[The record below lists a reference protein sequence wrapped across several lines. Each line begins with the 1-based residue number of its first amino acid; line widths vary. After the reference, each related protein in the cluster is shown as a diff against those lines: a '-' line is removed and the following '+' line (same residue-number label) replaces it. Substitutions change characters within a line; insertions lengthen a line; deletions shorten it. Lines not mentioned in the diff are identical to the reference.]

1 MSRIFLNPLWEDP
14 STKQRVRAREKFD
27 NGSSDI
33 VISRDDTET
42 WSILMQ
48 QHTEEEIDKATDED
62 IAAFRR
68 ARQEREASEKDQE
81 ERRFQE
87 ALFSEKLQAFEIE
100 EIKASKNIKLKRKLR
115 KAKNFTEVNAYSAA
129 MIVDYYEKEPVT
141 NQV

>member
-27 NGSSDI
+27 NGSNDI
-33 VISRDDTET
+33 IISRDDTET

-48 QHTEEEIDKATDED
+48 QHTEEEIDKATDAD

-68 ARQEREASEKDQE
+68 ARQEREAAQKDEE

-100 EIKASKNIKLKRKLR
+100 EIKTSKNIKLKRKLR
-115 KAKNFTEVNAYSAA
+115 KAKNFTEIHAYSAA
-129 MIVDYYEKEPVT
+129 MIVDYYEKDPVA